1 MAEEILE
8 PQASEMLGQVA
19 AHQSGELPGGAAP
32 VEPVAEPVAAAPAEP
47 APAPAPAAEPAPTP
61 FEVDGQLFSTEAEA
75 FKFLKGQYGKVQ
87 TDAMLTEARLQGIQE
102 AAQFSSMHAPATV
115 EPVPEPAI
123 DMDKFYEDPGKFL
136 LERDA
141 AIEQRLMG
149 KVAEKQTA
157 AQRDAEAW
165 STFTASYPEL
175 ADFKSDVEAVAV
187 SHGNEVKML
196 AAKDQ
201 KKAMDYVAFKV
212 KEKFQKYAEVMKPT
226 RVLSNT
232 RVDAPAG
239 SNQVVTPAQ
248 NVPNSSE
255 GLDMISQMRNMRK

>member
-1 MAEEILE
+1 MAEEII
-8 PQASEMLGQVA
+8 PTQPSEMLGQVA

-32 VEPVAEPVAAAPAEP
+32 VEPVAEPVAAAPVEEAPEP
-47 APAPAPAAEPAPTP
+47 VPTP
-61 FEVDGQLFSTEAEA
+61 FEVDGQRFATESDA
-75 FKFLKGQYGKVQ
+75 FEFLKGQYGKVQ
-87 TDAMLTEARLQGIQE
+87 TDNMITEARLQGIQE
-102 AAQFSSMHAPATV
+102 ASQFGAMHAPAAPAPEA
-115 EPVPEPAI
+115 EPVI

-141 AIEQRLMG
+141 AIEQRLMS
-149 KVAEKQTA
+149 KVSEKQSA

-165 STFTASYPEL
+165 SSFTASYPEL

-187 SHGNEVKML
+187 DHGTEVRML

-201 KKAMDYVAFKV
+201 KKAMEYVAFKV
-212 KEKFQKYAEVMKPT
+212 KEKFQRYAEVMKPT

-232 RVDAPAG
+232 RVDAPVG
-239 SNQVVTPAQ
+239 SNPIVTPAQ
-248 NVPNSSE
+248 NTPQSTE